1 MPDLTGVVVSGS
13 GSVRFD
19 GFRGGD
25 PRGLDLSVSG
35 SGNID
40 GTGCTGRDF
49 AASVS
54 GSGNVDVSDCSME
67 RAEVQISGSGNVVI
81 HTGARPCRAQILSLR
96 ISGSGTAHVDGC
108 VFENADVLLSG
119 SGDGT
124 LAIGGGNLAG
134 SLSGSGSLDYRG
146 NPRVVDARTSGSGTI
161 RKLG

>member
-1 MPDLTGVVVSGS
+1 MPDLTRVVVSGS
-13 GSVRFD
+13 VRSD
-19 GFRGGD
+19 SLRGGD
-25 PRGLDLSVSG
+25 PRGPDLSVSG

-40 GTGCTGRDF
+40 GTRCSGRDF

-81 HTGARPCRAQILSLR
+81 HTGARPCRAQSLSLR
-96 ISGSGTAHVDGC
+96 ISGSGTARLDGW

-124 LAIGGGNLAG
+124 LAVAAVTWPAPSADPARWTTAATGGW
-134 SLSGSGSLDYRG
+134 
-146 NPRVVDARTSGSGTI
+146 
-161 RKLG
+161 